1 MLMLFDLPLVGF
13 ACRYDPYPLAT
24 QCVDYDEYAI
34 LNPSR
39 HPVAALAILVPT
51 VDLCHSTRIK
61 ERLNGK
67 SEVETSGLKALIA
80 FPLIPFKLHVESIG
94 H

>member
-1 MLMLFDLPLVGF
+1 MLSDLSLVGF
-13 ACRYDPYPLAT
+13 ACRYDPYPLVT

-39 HPVAALAILVPT
+39 HLVTALAVFVPT

-61 ERLNGK
+61 ERLDGK
-67 SEVETSGLKALIA
+67 SEVETSEKEDTHRFSARPIQT
-80 FPLIPFKLHVESIG
+80 PY
-94 H
+94 